1 MPMGRGNH
9 APTCRSVRARV
20 FFVLVVRGHPKRTKW
35 GQVACA
41 GGVLGVFLCGHLSD
55 FRVYLVCSRLLEMA
69 DFRNPLRGFAGGR
82 LSQP

>member
-1 MPMGRGNH
+1 
-9 APTCRSVRARV
+9 
-20 FFVLVVRGHPKRTKW
+20 VVG
-35 GQVACA
+35 ACA
-41 GGVLGVFLCGHLSD
+41 EGVLGVFLCGHLSD